1 MADYTMLL
9 KDLFT
14 PNRFGH
20 SYFSRSQVESWF
32 MDYELSDYLTTEQ
45 IEKIQNAGMWSKE
58 KLARKIVDHYLMREI
73 GYETPAL
80 FQHFAKIKMKEIME
94 YELPVVY
101 SNSLEYDPLESVLF
115 DITETRNIN
124 GQGTSESSSN
134 SSGTGHSV
142 ASSST
147 SANESGLTVSSDTPQ
162 TNISKTDIL
171 AGNYASETNA
181 SQADSTSSG
190 STTNDTQ
197 TSNDINGT
205 TSTNS
210 QTTEE
215 WHHHE
220 QGNKGVL
227 DSYQK
232 MLVDYR
238 KSLVAVDKEIIEQLN
253 DLFMGIY

>member
-1 MADYTMLL
+1 MADYTIML

-20 SYFSRSQVESWF
+20 SYFTRSQVESWF
-32 MDYELSDYLTTEQ
+32 MDYELSDYLTQEQ
-45 IEKIQNAGMWSKE
+45 IQVITEAGMWSKE
-58 KLARKIVDHYLMREI
+58 KLAAKIVDHYFMREI

-115 DITETRNIN
+115 DITETRQIH
-124 GQGTSESSSN
+124 GEGTSESSSTSN
-134 SSGTGHSV
+134 GSGLSV
-142 ASSST
+142 A
-147 SANESGLTVSSDTPQ
+147 SDTPQ
-162 TNISKTDIL
+162 TNINKNEIL
-171 AGNYASETNA
+171 QGKYASQTNA
-181 SQADSTSSG
+181 SE
-190 STTNDTQ
+190 STTGV
-197 TSNDINGT
+197 NGT
-205 TSTNS
+205 TNTSS
-210 QTTEE
+210 DTTEE

-238 KSLVAVDKEIIEQLN
+238 KSLVAVDREIIEQL
-253 DLFMGIY
+253 DELFMGIY

>member
-1 MADYTMLL
+1 MADYTIML

-20 SYFSRSQVESWF
+20 SYFTRAQVESWF
-32 MDYELSDYLTTEQ
+32 MDYELSDYLTAEQ
-45 IEKIQNAGMWSKE
+45 IEKIEAAGMWSKE
-58 KLARKIVDHYLMREI
+58 KLAKKIVDHYFMREI

-80 FQHFAKIKMKEIME
+80 FQHFAKIKMQEVME

-115 DITETRNIN
+115 DITETRQIQ
-124 GQGTSESSSN
+124 GQGTSESSSTSN
-134 SSGTGHSV
+134 GSGLSV
-142 ASSST
+142 A
-147 SANESGLTVSSDTPQ
+147 SDTPQ
-162 TNISKTDIL
+162 TNINKQEIL
-171 AGNYASETNA
+171 NGHYASQTNA
-181 SQADSTSSG
+181 SE
-190 STTNDTQ
+190 STTGV
-197 TSNDINGT
+197 NGT
-205 TSTNS
+205 TDTSS
-210 QTTEE
+210 QTTEQFT
-215 WHHHE
+215 HHE

-253 DLFMGIY
+253 ELFMGIY

>member
-1 MADYTMLL
+1 MADYTIML

-20 SYFSRSQVESWF
+20 SYFTRAEVESWF

-45 IEKIQNAGMWSKE
+45 ITKIQNAGMWSKE
-58 KLARKIVDHYLMREI
+58 KLAAKIVDHYFMREI

-115 DITETRNIN
+115 DITETRKIK
-124 GQGTSESSSN
+124 GTGESSSESN
-134 SSGTGHSV
+134 SNGTGLSV
-142 ASSST
+142 A
-147 SANESGLTVSSDTPQ
+147 SDTPQ
-162 TNISKTDIL
+162 TNINKDEIL
-171 AGNYASETNA
+171 HGKYASQTNA
-181 SQADSTSSG
+181 SE
-190 STTNDTQ
+190 
-197 TSNDINGT
+197 SNTGVTGN
-205 TSTNS
+205 TSTES
-210 QTTEE
+210 ETQEE
-215 WHHHE
+215 FTHHE

-238 KSLVAVDKEIIEQLN
+238 KSLVAVDREIIEQL
-253 DLFMGIY
+253 DELFMGIY

>member
-20 SYFSRSQVESWF
+20 SYFTRAEVESWF
-32 MDYELSDYLTTEQ
+32 MDYELTDYITAEQ
-45 IEKIQNAGMWSKE
+45 IQKIEAAGMWSKE
-58 KLARKIVDHYLMREI
+58 KLARKIVDHYFMREI

-115 DITETRNIN
+115 DITEERKIK
-124 GQGTSESSSN
+124 GTGSSESNSTSN
-134 SSGTGHSV
+134 GSGLSV
-142 ASSST
+142 A
-147 SANESGLTVSSDTPQ
+147 SDTPQ
-162 TNISKTDIL
+162 TNINKADIL
-171 AGNYASETNA
+171 SGHYASQTNASET
-181 SQADSTSSG
+181 
-190 STTNDTQ
+190 TTGV
-197 TSNDINGT
+197 NGT
-205 TSTNS
+205 TNTESD
-210 QTTEE
+210 TTEQFT
-215 WHHHE
+215 HHE

-238 KSLVAVDKEIIEQLN
+238 KSLVAVDREIIEQLN
-253 DLFMGIY
+253 ELFMGIY

>member
-1 MADYTMLL
+1 MADYTIML

-20 SYFSRSQVESWF
+20 SYFTRAEVESWF
-32 MDYELSDYLTTEQ
+32 MDYELSDYLTQEQ
-45 IEKIQNAGMWSKE
+45 IQKIETAGMWSKA
-58 KLARKIVDHYLMREI
+58 KLASKIVDHYYMREI

-115 DITETRNIN
+115 DITETRKIK
-124 GQGTSESSSN
+124 GTGESSSESN
-134 SSGTGHSV
+134 SNGTGLSV
-142 ASSST
+142 A
-147 SANESGLTVSSDTPQ
+147 SDTPQ
-162 TNISKTDIL
+162 TNIYKQEIL
-171 AGNYASETNA
+171 AGQYASQTNA
-181 SQADSTSSG
+181 SE
-190 STTNDTQ
+190 
-197 TSNDINGT
+197 SNTGVTGN
-205 TSTNS
+205 TSTES
-210 QTTEE
+210 ETTEQFT
-215 WHHHE
+215 HHE

-238 KSLVAVDKEIIEQLN
+238 KSLVAVDKEIIEQL
-253 DLFMGIY
+253 DELFMGIY

>member
-1 MADYTMLL
+1 MADYTIML

-20 SYFSRSQVESWF
+20 SYFTRSQVESWF
-32 MDYELSDYLTTEQ
+32 MDYELSDYLTAEQ
-45 IEKIQNAGMWSKE
+45 IQKIQNAGMWSKE
-58 KLARKIVDHYLMREI
+58 KLAAKIVDHYFMREI

-115 DITETRNIN
+115 DITETRQIH
-124 GQGTSESSSN
+124 GEGTSESSSTSN
-134 SSGTGHSV
+134 GSGLSV
-142 ASSST
+142 A
-147 SANESGLTVSSDTPQ
+147 SDTPQ
-162 TNISKTDIL
+162 TNINKSDIL
-171 AGNYASETNA
+171 SGHYASQTNA
-181 SQADSTSSG
+181 SESETG
-190 STTNDTQ
+190 V
-197 TSNDINGT
+197 NGT
-205 TSTNS
+205 TDTSS
-210 QTTEE
+210 DTTEE

-238 KSLVAVDKEIIEQLN
+238 KSLVAVDREIIEQL
-253 DLFMGIY
+253 DELFMGIY